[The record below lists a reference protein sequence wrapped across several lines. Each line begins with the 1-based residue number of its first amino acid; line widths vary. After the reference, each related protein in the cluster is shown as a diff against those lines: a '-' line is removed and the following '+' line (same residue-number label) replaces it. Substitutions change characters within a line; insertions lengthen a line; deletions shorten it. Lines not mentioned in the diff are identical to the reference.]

1 MSGPMT
7 IHSTDSSLR
16 EQYLEYGFLAAICR
30 EMWIRGEPVDV
41 LHTRTDRNGYD
52 LVLEANGILRHIQL
66 KSSHAGAKSAR
77 QAINTRLASRPGG
90 CVVWI
95 RFDPATLDPVDYLWF
110 GGAPG
115 EELPALGDRIARNS
129 RANAEGVKGRRE
141 GLRILPAGAFRS
153 VGSAAALATWLFG
166 PSGNTP

>member
-1 MSGPMT
+1 MT

-16 EQYLEYGFLAAICR
+16 EQYLEYGFLAALCR
-30 EMWIRGEPVDV
+30 EMWMRGQPVDV

-66 KSSHAGAKSAR
+66 KSSFAAAKTSR
-77 QAINTRLASRPGG
+77 QTVNTRLASKPGG

-115 EELPALGDRIARNS
+115 ENLPPLGDKVAKQS
-129 RANAEGVKGRRE
+129 RANADGLKAERL
-141 GLRILPAGAFRS
+141 GLRVLGIIAFDR
-153 VGSAAALATWLFG
+153 VESAKALATLLFG
-166 PSGNTP
+166 AAGPR